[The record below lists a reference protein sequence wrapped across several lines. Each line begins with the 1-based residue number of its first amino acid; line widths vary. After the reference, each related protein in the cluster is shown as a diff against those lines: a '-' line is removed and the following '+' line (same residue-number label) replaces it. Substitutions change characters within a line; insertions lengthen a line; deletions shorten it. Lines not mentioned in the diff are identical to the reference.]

1 MSNIRTLN
9 TDNRRPHLVDA
20 GGGGP
25 TDMELSERVAKIEA
39 VLPNLV
45 TKEDMVRE
53 LGGLRAELHKEV
65 GGLRAEFHK
74 EITAQ
79 TWRIIGFVSVISSA
93 LVAAV
98 FFIAKNVH

>member
-1 MSNIRTLN
+1 M
-9 TDNRRPHLVDA
+9 D
-20 GGGGP
+20 
-25 TDMELSERVAKIEA
+25 LSERITKIEA

-53 LGGLRAELHKEV
+53 LGNLRSELQKEV
-65 GGLRAEFHK
+65 GVLRSEFHK
-74 EITAQ
+74 EMNAQ
-79 TWRIIGFVSVISSA
+79 TWRIIGLISVVSSA